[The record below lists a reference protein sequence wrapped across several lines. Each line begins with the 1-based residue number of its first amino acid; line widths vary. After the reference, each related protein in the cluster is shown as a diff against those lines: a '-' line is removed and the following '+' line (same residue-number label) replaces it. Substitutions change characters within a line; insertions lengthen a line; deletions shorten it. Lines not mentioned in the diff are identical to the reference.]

1 MDRERRSA
9 LKQQA
14 RETRP
19 EAGVY
24 QIRNLRTGKVLVE
37 STLNV
42 KTLNG
47 RRMELAR
54 GVHRNARLQA
64 DVRELGTDAFA
75 FEILEVLAEPEE
87 GLAYPRDALK
97 RLEAAW
103 VERLRPYGDRGYND
117 GPRSPGGA
125 DAPER

>member
-1 MDRERRSA
+1 MDRERRAA

-14 RETRP
+14 REARP

-37 STLNV
+37 STLNL

-54 GVHRNARLQA
+54 GAHRNARLQA
-64 DVRELGTDAFA
+64 DVVALGADAFA

-87 GLAYPRDALK
+87 GFAYRRDALK

-103 VERLRPYGDRGYND
+103 LERVRPYGDRGYND
-117 GPRSPGGA
+117 APRAPRGS
-125 DAPER
+125 APER

>member
-14 RETRP
+14 REARP

-37 STLNV
+37 STLNL

-54 GVHRNARLQA
+54 GAHRNARLQA
-64 DVRELGTDAFA
+64 DVRELGSDAFA
-75 FEILEVLAEPEE
+75 FELLEVLAEPEE
-87 GLAYPRDALK
+87 GLVYRRDALK
-97 RLEAAW
+97 RLEASW
-103 VERLRPYGDRGYND
+103 LERLRPYGDRGYND
-117 GPRSPGGA
+117 GPYPPGGA